1 MTNENGTIVLSK
13 AVLINGKEVK
23 EMTYDTDEIDGALYA
38 QAEAHK
44 MKASRSKSGNM
55 AGAVELDYS
64 LHLYIGFAAVIAI
77 NPDYTFEDMERIKGK
92 SLRAFFEDWP
102 QFFSR
107 IGRIRSRQLRR
118 AIRDYSRTYHNST
131 AELEKRPVVDFIV
144 EYAEAAEDL
153 AAEQKRR
160 QKNKSSR
167 VVKHKKC
174 RRR

>member
-92 SLRAFFEDWP
+92 SLRAF
-102 QFFSR
+102 SK
-107 IGRIRSRQLRR
+107 IGRSFFLASVGSEADSSDEQSEI
-118 AIRDYSRTYHNST
+118 TPEPTTT
-131 AELEKRPVVDFIV
+131 A
-144 EYAEAAEDL
+144 
-153 AAEQKRR
+153 Q
-160 QKNKSSR
+160 QSS
-167 VVKHKKC
+167 KKGQ
-174 RRR
+174 